1 MDKSS
6 TTSEKVFHNTNKN
19 IKTIENLPQ
28 IKISDLSTILYLNHC
43 SEFIIRQFP
52 NVNTLENDDKVV
64 T

>member
-6 TTSEKVFHNTNKN
+6 TTSEKVFHNANKN